1 MSWVAITA
9 VFVAAMLGA
18 AGWVIKLLIDI
29 KSNLVLIQ
37 YQVKELQ
44 DHAVEVKKA
53 LGVEA
58 LKVKKAL
65 EQEERNS

>member
-1 MSWVAITA
+1 MTSVATTA
-9 VFVAAMLGA
+9 VFVAAMLAA

-29 KSNLVLIQ
+29 KSNLGLIQ

-44 DHAVEVKKA
+44 SHAVEVKKA

-58 LKVKKAL
+58 LKVKTAL
-65 EQEERNS
+65 GAKSE